1 MAMPGHLFSRLE
13 SIQKADSGD
22 ALSDAVEL
30 AVSDFGGMAFAVGV
44 IPRRETPLVWQER
57 GLQRWI
63 DYYHQSGLFQGCA
76 FSRRTS
82 TTLLPFTWDEEMESE
97 PEETRQ
103 VASAAQGYGVCH
115 GLQVPVVTR
124 HGAHGGIFIQ
134 TEQGMLSAET
144 RYALVAVALA
154 AHSRLEALSDTLG
167 QTIET
172 LSVREREVL
181 SWFAEGKSA
190 EDVGR
195 ILDISPATV
204 MYHYRAVADRYGT
217 LNRTHT
223 IIEAMR
229 RGALRLLS

>member
-1 MAMPGHLFSRLE
+1 MAISGRLFSRLE
-13 SIQKADSGD
+13 SIQKADS
-22 ALSDAVEL
+22 AAVLSDAVEV
-30 AVSDFGGMAFAVGV
+30 AVPDFGGTAFSVGV

-57 GLQRWI
+57 GLRRWI
-63 DYYHQSGLFQGCA
+63 DYYHQSGLFQDCA

-82 TTLLPFTWDEEMESE
+82 TSLLPFTWDEEMEAE
-97 PEETRQ
+97 PDETRE
-103 VASAAQGYGVCH
+103 VASAAQGFGLLH
-115 GLQVPVVTR
+115 GLQIPVVTR
-124 HGAHGGIFIQ
+124 HGAHGGVFIQ
-134 TEQGMLSAET
+134 TERGVLRPED

-154 AHSRLEALSDTLG
+154 AHSRLEALDDTDG
-167 QTIET
+167 SATDI
-172 LSVREREVL
+172 LSAREREVL

-223 IIEAMR
+223 IVEAMR